1 MKTVNHHRE
10 RIYTSFQAWGSSNC
24 GGSLV
29 EDSTVFQFERSG
41 LESSLKQVIFFVVHL
56 FFFFCFYLLVIRF
69 TCGAYGQKHNVI
81 NWKQSSEEHKQ
92 RRMHLTVFTAIYRSS
107 LKTVNHHREGEY
119 TKLGW
124 AAFTD
129 MVQWIEALTFSSNW
143 FWGSGVRNLLK
154 QIFSNLIFFSVFNIS
169 FLLFFTCEVGLCGA
183 CSR

>member
-1 MKTVNHHRE
+1 M
-10 RIYTSFQAWGSSNC
+10 
-24 GGSLV
+24 

-129 MVQWIEALTFSSNW
+129 MVQWIEPLTFSSNW

-154 QIFSNLIFFSVFNIS
+154 QIFSNLIFFSVSNIS